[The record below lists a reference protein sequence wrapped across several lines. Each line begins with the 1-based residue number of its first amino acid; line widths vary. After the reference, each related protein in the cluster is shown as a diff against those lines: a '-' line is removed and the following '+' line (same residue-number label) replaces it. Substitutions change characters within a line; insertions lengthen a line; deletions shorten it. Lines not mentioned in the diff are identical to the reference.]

1 MLNGLSNWPVDAR
14 RFLYAFWY
22 CKYELALPFASFV
35 VQKSV
40 LLLAFMCFISWLY
53 KVFKSERDTGHFLL
67 SSGVFLQ
74 HYTTMFNIHKKK
86 KIERNENAI
95 EIAP

>member
-1 MLNGLSNWPVDAR
+1 
-14 RFLYAFWY
+14 
-22 CKYELALPFASFV
+22 
-35 VQKSV
+35 
-40 LLLAFMCFISWLY
+40 MCFISWLY